1 MLQPS
6 KTHLESETGPKPGG
20 DQNKTCATICLERS
34 AAFCGA
40 GLDLADKS
48 ADLRARTSDSNDKTA
63 DFSKILAAGPD
74 SSADS
79 TLKTV
84 ECSAVCADMLVD
96 CTDGTV
102 HCLPG
107 TADSLERTADSLERT
122 ADSLER
128 TAGSLERTDEDMS
141 SWLNQDSQTVPLLKA
156 NGSGITLPFSLEKL
170 PQQQQQLT
178 AYRSLGSLPTCD
190 TSMNGNCQ
198 KALLLTEDSN
208 SDIILV

>member
-6 KTHLESETGPKPGG
+6 KTHLESETGSKPAG
-20 DQNKTCATICLERS
+20 DQNKPCATICVDRS
-34 AAFCGA
+34 APFCDA
-40 GLDLADKS
+40 GIDLADKS
-48 ADLRARTSDSNDKTA
+48 ADLRARTADSKDKTA
-63 DFSKILAAGPD
+63 DVSKILAAGPGN
-74 SSADS
+74 SADS
-79 TLKTV
+79 TIKTV

-102 HCLPG
+102 RCLPG
-107 TADSLERTADSLERT
+107 AAESLERT

-128 TAGSLERTDEDMS
+128 TAGSLDRTDEDMS
-141 SWLNQDSQTVPLLKA
+141 SWLNQDSQTEPLLKA
-156 NGSGITLPFSLEKL
+156 NGSAITLPFSLEKL